1 MEQNQNTSNEAGN
14 ISSTNIETYK
24 FDKREYIV
32 EPVYREDSNETIA
45 SKLVRLIRAESEK
58 H

>member
-1 MEQNQNTSNEAGN
+1 MEQNHITSSETSD

-32 EPVYREDSNETIA
+32 EPVYKDTGSETVA
-45 SKLVRLIRAESEK
+45 SKLLRLMKSESEK

>member
-1 MEQNQNTSNEAGN
+1 MEQNHITSNETGD
-14 ISSTNIETYK
+14 ISSNNSEIYK

-32 EPVYREDSNETIA
+32 EPVYKDNGSETVT
-45 SKLVRLIRAESEK
+45 SKLLRLMKADSGK

>member
-1 MEQNQNTSNEAGN
+1 MEQNQITSNEAGN

-32 EPVYREDSNETIA
+32 EPVYRENSNETIA

-58 H
+58 Y

>member
-1 MEQNQNTSNEAGN
+1 MEQHKITSTESGN
-14 ISSTNIETYK
+14 ISAENIETYK